1 MPDFEEPCDDASDG
15 SSNSYNI
22 IVRATD
28 NHGKE
33 TDYPIAVTVSDVNE
47 RPEFTGTVT
56 TAVTLNEHDA
66 TVDENGANEPLY
78 AFPVIAAYTA
88 RDEEGGVTWSLAG
101 ADRLDFAIDSGGNV
115 TFADT
120 PNFEDPRDSGG
131 NNEYSFNVVA
141 TDIHSGTSR
150 RTFSQVV
157 TVAVEDIEETGVITQ
172 SNLDPVVG
180 DTLTFTLADP
190 DGGISTLPA
199 EINWDLR
206 ARNAMGDWEYI
217 ITTPSYA
224 TTLTYTVDEDLAG
237 KPLRADVTYFDRR
250 NTDRESANR
259 KSLMSQETAAVLAD
273 PAPNVPPRI
282 RSGTSQSIEE
292 GEAARTLDERVI
304 ATDRDGDALTFAIEV
319 GVNSD
324 LFEINSST
332 GQVRATEALD
342 FETTPNAGLLTFTVT
357 VHDGKGVDAADMVIT
372 DTTVDA
378 SSTMS
383 VRVIDL
389 EEDGVVTFDREEA
402 ETGTPLR
409 ATLTDGD
416 GGVTGETW
424 QWARSGNGRTGWANI
439 AGATS
444 GTYTPTADD
453 EDFYLRGSVAYED
466 RRGGGKT
473 AEGITEG
480 AVPSENRRPLFP
492 SAETGQRSIAEN
504 TRAGTNIGD
513 PVVAEDPDND
523 RLTYSLTGADAS
535 AFTIVSSTGQI
546 RTSEALDFE
555 TKSTYNVTVEVHDG
569 RDSAGNTST
578 AIDDTQNVAITVA
591 NVEEPG
597 AITLNTDTGE
607 TQAPRRGDR
616 RT

>member
-1 MPDFEEPCDDASDG
+1 
-15 SSNSYNI
+15 
-22 IVRATD
+22 
-28 NHGKE
+28 
-33 TDYPIAVTVSDVNE
+33 
-47 RPEFTGTVT
+47 
-56 TAVTLNEHDA
+56 
-66 TVDENGANEPLY
+66 
-78 AFPVIAAYTA
+78 
-88 RDEEGGVTWSLAG
+88 
-101 ADRLDFAIDSGGNV
+101 
-115 TFADT
+115 
-120 PNFEDPRDSGG
+120 
-131 NNEYSFNVVA
+131 
-141 TDIHSGTSR
+141 
-150 RTFSQVV
+150 
-157 TVAVEDIEETGVITQ
+157 
-172 SNLDPVVG
+172 
-180 DTLTFTLADP
+180 
-190 DGGISTLPA
+190 
-199 EINWDLR
+199 
-206 ARNAMGDWEYI
+206 
-217 ITTPSYA
+217 
-224 TTLTYTVDEDLAG
+224 
-237 KPLRADVTYFDRR
+237 
-250 NTDRESANR
+250 
-259 KSLMSQETAAVLAD
+259 MSQETAAVLAD

-357 VHDGKGVDAADMVIT
+357 VHDGKGVDAAEMVIT

-591 NVEEPG
+591 KTWKSLG
-597 AITLNTDTGE
+597 
-607 TQAPRRGDR
+607 RSR
-616 RT
+616 